1 MSACNSPPLVRFY
14 DLPVANALLLGVL
27 ASLLAL
33 APLAST
39 ARAEYGPGAIVAS
52 ATTTQL
58 GDRDSSQPA
67 ISRDSRYVA
76 FRTGASALLGPSP
89 DPTVPFTTGIV
100 RKDLLTGAVDVV
112 APPGA
117 GGTIS
122 ISGDGRYVL
131 FETSEPLVPGDANT
145 RSDVYVRD
153 MTRGLTDV
161 DAYEL
166 VSSLDGPE
174 KSPSYASGGTAS
186 RAGQLGASLS
196 MDGRTAVFW
205 TDSPSNLPTGSA
217 TAPRAQVFVRS
228 LDRQETR
235 LVTRD
240 KADPTLP
247 GTPVPVAPGS
257 GYDPQLT
264 TPLPVL
270 SGDGTKVA
278 WQDSNLGREVDLLP
292 GEPTSVGGFLWRD
305 LTAGP
310 GALPRRV
317 TGLADADDPGC
328 PPGFVFANDPA
339 ATGPCYGP
347 FASGEADDPSRSSQ
361 FVGYRLSMSDDG
373 RRLLFISN
381 AKRRPDDPQLQRPGV
396 YLVDMTPGLSRKQAT
411 REPFGASK
419 ALWEAGRGILEAALS
434 GDGRHV
440 VFSSRNNA
448 FDGLR
453 PIGTFQTGELI
464 ATNLFAVDLD
474 GDSVERVTRGYDG
487 SDYLGPLIDPQ
498 QGGGNDDTFVERLA
512 TSEDASTVAFQAADG
527 NLFVGD
533 ANSVNDVQVVRRV
546 VTVAPPVLD
555 PQPAPPA
562 VRADAK
568 VTPLKPIHPIIGY
581 VVLGKR
587 GVATV
592 RVRVPAAGRLGAQA
606 TSRSRAGRVMVGK
619 ANRRLRRPAS
629 VTLRIWPSKAALKA
643 LRRQAR
649 LKVVMRIRYRP
660 RSGASTGASR
670 SYALTRGEVR

>member
-1 MSACNSPPLVRFY
+1 VRFY
-14 DLPVANALLLGVL
+14 DPPLADALLVGVL
-27 ASLLAL
+27 AGLLGL
-33 APLAST
+33 VPLAST

-52 ATTTQL
+52 ATTTEL

-67 ISRDSRYVA
+67 ISRDGRYVA
-76 FRTGASALLGPSP
+76 FRTQASALLGPSP
-89 DPTVPFTTGIV
+89 DPSVPFTSGIV

-112 APPGA
+112 GPPGA
-117 GGTIS
+117 GSPIS

-131 FETSEPLVPGDANT
+131 FETSKPLVPGDTNT

-166 VSSLDGPE
+166 VSSLDGPP
-174 KSPSYASGGTAS
+174 KAPSYGAGGTAG
-186 RAGQLGASLS
+186 RAGQQGASLS
-196 MDGRTAVFW
+196 VDGRTAVFW
-205 TDSPSNLPTGSA
+205 TDSTSNLPTGTS

-240 KADPTLP
+240 KDDPTLP
-247 GTPVPVAPGS
+247 GTPVPVS
-257 GYDPQLT
+257 NGYPDYTSPQ
-264 TPLPVL
+264 PVL

-278 WQDSNLGREVDLLP
+278 WQDSNPGRQIELLS
-292 GEPTSVGGFLWRD
+292 GEPTNVGAFLWRD

-310 GALPRRV
+310 SAPPRRL
-317 TGLADADDPGC
+317 TGIADRDDPAC
-328 PPGFVFANDPA
+328 PADSVYQPNPT

-347 FASGEADDPSRSSQ
+347 FASGEVNDAAGLS
-361 FVGYRLSMSDDG
+361 FLNNRLSISDDG
-373 RRLLFISN
+373 SRLLFLSQAN
-381 AKRRPDDPQLQRPGV
+381 RRPYDVQLQRPGL

-411 REPFGASK
+411 REPFGVSK
-419 ALWEAGRGILEAALS
+419 ALWQAGRGLLDATLS

-453 PIGTFQTGELI
+453 PIGSFQTGELT
-464 ATNLFAVDLD
+464 ATNVFAVDLD
-474 GDSVERVTRGYDG
+474 GGSVERVTRGYDG
-487 SDYLGPLIDPQ
+487 SDYLGALLDPQ
-498 QGGGNDDTFVERLA
+498 QGGGNDDTFVETLA
-512 TSEDASTVAFQAADG
+512 TSDDASTVAFQAADG

-533 ANSVNDVQVVRRV
+533 ANAVNDVQVVRRV
-546 VTVAPPVLD
+546 VSLAPPVLD
-555 PQPAPPA
+555 PQPAAPA
-562 VRADAK
+562 VRPDAK

-592 RVRVPAAGRLGAQA
+592 RVRVPAAGRLSAQA

-619 ANRRLRRPAS
+619 ASRRLRRPAS
-629 VTLRIWPSKAALKA
+629 VSLRIWPSKAALKV

-649 LKVVMRIRYRP
+649 LNVVMRIRYRP

-670 SYALTRGEVR
+670 SYALSRGEVR